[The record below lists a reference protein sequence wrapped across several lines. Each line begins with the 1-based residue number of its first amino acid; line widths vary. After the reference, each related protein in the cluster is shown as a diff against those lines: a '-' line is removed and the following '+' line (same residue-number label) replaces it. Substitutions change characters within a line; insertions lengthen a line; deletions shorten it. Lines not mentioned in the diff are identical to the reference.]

1 MYLLA
6 HCNPMRP
13 LSTTNTLDRHEPE
26 EPDIVVR
33 WQGGEC
39 QKIVYCMPTA
49 RQMISPRGIDLLR
62 IFWKIYISD
71 DDTS

>member
-1 MYLLA
+1 MCLLA

-13 LSTTNTLDRHEPE
+13 LSTTNTLDSHEL
-26 EPDIVVR
+26 DIVMR